1 MNWTENQKLYLLVFA
16 SCFIAGLLYAVFGR
30 HLTTTSE
37 ILIHAFGFAIAVT
50 FLLWLR
56 WNRSRWFVGILAI
69 LLAILVV
76 SMVIGFLNNTIN
88 FKKAIPVLIVI
99 VLVVFSIIRRL
110 RG

>member
-1 MNWTENQKLYLLVFA
+1 MKSAWDQKLYLFVFA
-16 SCFIAGLLYAVFGR
+16 SCFTAGLLYAVFGK
-30 HLTTTSE
+30 HLTAAGE

-50 FLLWLR
+50 FGLWLKR
-56 WNRSRWFVGILAI
+56 NKRSRFVGIQAI
-69 LLAILVV
+69 LLIILVV

-99 VLVVFSIIRRL
+99 ALLVFSITRRL